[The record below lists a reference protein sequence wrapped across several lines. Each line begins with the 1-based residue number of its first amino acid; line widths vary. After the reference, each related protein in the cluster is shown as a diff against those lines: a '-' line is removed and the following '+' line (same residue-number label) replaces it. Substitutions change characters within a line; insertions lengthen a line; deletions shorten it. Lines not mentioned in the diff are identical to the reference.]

1 MKKRLKTLPRMQ
13 KLHYS
18 STGVTLREPLRQ
30 GHWVSCFKA
39 KPSKQTTEPF
49 RKSIQRP
56 ILGSPSFPVL
66 ASGLERLQRDLA
78 LEMFAGISFNQVAVS
93 WHTGIGERL
102 RFLLCV
108 ATFYSDAWENQHPKQ
123 TIHSRPPVCVQTQKG
138 RFRRA

>member
-1 MKKRLKTLPRMQ
+1 MFELSDEETTQNSPSDAETALFLNWGYLARTP
-13 KLHYS
+13 S
-18 STGVTLREPLRQ
+18 SRALGLLL
-30 GHWVSCFKA
+30 KA

-102 RFLLCV
+102 RFWLCGC
-108 ATFYSDAWENQHPKQ
+108 N
-123 TIHSRPPVCVQTQKG
+123 IL
-138 RFRRA
+138 